1 MVDTS
6 MIYDA
11 GRGELQQDFSRC
23 GPMCSVRASLSLEWQ
38 RTHVSYILI
47 IIGIG
52 KLARA
57 FARFLRVFPSHFV
70 PDPTQGK

>member
-1 MVDTS
+1 MRPNVFCQ
-6 MIYDA
+6 
-11 GRGELQQDFSRC
+11 G
-23 GPMCSVRASLSLEWQ
+23 SLSLERQ
-38 RTHVSYILI
+38 GTPGSYIII

-57 FARFLRVFPSHFV
+57 FARFLRVFPSHFM

>member
-23 GPMCSVRASLSLEWQ
+23 GPMCSVRASLSLERQ
-38 RTHVSYILI
+38 GPHVSYII
-47 IIGIG
+47 VRIG

>member
-1 MVDTS
+1 MRPNVFCQ
-6 MIYDA
+6 
-11 GRGELQQDFSRC
+11 G
-23 GPMCSVRASLSLEWQ
+23 SLSLERQ
-38 RTHVSYILI
+38 GTPGSYIIIIIII

-57 FARFLRVFPSHFV
+57 FARFLRVLPSHFV

>member
-11 GRGELQQDFSRC
+11 DRGELQQDFSQC
-23 GPMCSVRASLSLEWQ
+23 GPMCSVRASLYLERQ
-38 RTHVSYILI
+38 GPHVSYIII

-57 FARFLRVFPSHFV
+57 FARFLRVFRSHFV

>member
-1 MVDTS
+1 MRPNVFCQGFPILGTAG
-6 MIYDA
+6 DA
-11 GRGELQQDFSRC
+11 C
-23 GPMCSVRASLSLEWQ
+23 V
-38 RTHVSYILI
+38 LI

-57 FARFLRVFPSHFV
+57 FARFLRVFRSHFV

>member
-1 MVDTS
+1 MRPNVFCQ
-6 MIYDA
+6 
-11 GRGELQQDFSRC
+11 G
-23 GPMCSVRASLSLEWQ
+23 SLSLERQ
-38 RTHVSYILI
+38 GTPGSYIIIII

-57 FARFLRVFPSHFV
+57 FARFLRVFPSHFM